1 MVVRRSPRPAFGSD
15 VGLCVA
21 WLGGLVLCVGV
32 LDRWLGVRWFGVGL
46 GGEDR
51 GVRSFRLCKLFF
63 VFRIFVFLVSI
74 VKFFYFLKLFRLQF
88 IVFSFLFYPKTK
100 TKN

>member
-1 MVVRRSPRPAFGSD
+1 M
-15 VGLCVA
+15 
-21 WLGGLVLCVGV
+21 LCVGV

-46 GGEDR
+46 GGEYR
-51 GVRSFRLCKLFF
+51 SVRSFRLCKLLF

-74 VKFFYFLKLFRLQF
+74 GKFFHFFDFSL
-88 IVFSFLFYPKTK
+88 SFLVFCSTQKPKLK